1 MIFYF
6 SSESRNDIYSF
17 QYPLY
22 KYLSNFN
29 KMIRNKNNL
38 VAINHGD
45 RSIVEKQPFE
55 VDE

>member
-6 SSESRNDIYSF
+6 SVKRIKERYSF

-29 KMIRNKNNL
+29 KMIRNQNNL